1 MEDVRQRL
9 GEWGLTELEI
19 VFSGEIQL
27 KTRGSGCYRT
37 TTELI
42 RIFLLSKLASEN
54 SMGIIWNR

>member
-27 KTRGSGCYRT
+27 EITCSVVGSKYYRSG
-37 TTELI
+37 LMLVCFI
-42 RIFLLSKLASEN
+42 K
-54 SMGIIWNR
+54 W